1 MKSFNPMKPLNTM
14 KPVLSVILIFSVSFI
29 SCNRQPIWTE
39 AAGPGTVRII
49 TNPEGQTLGYS
60 TESGVQILTV
70 KGLAFKDLNR
80 NGKLDTYEDWRLPAD
95 ERAKDL
101 ASQMTIEQIAGL
113 MLYSAHQSVPAGSRG
128 WFASTYGGKPYE
140 ESGASASDLTD
151 NQKDF
156 LVNDNLRHI
165 LITSVESPAIAAQ
178 WNNNVQT
185 LVEGIG
191 LGIPANNSSDPRH
204 NAVTNAEYNAGSGG
218 EISMWSGS
226 LGLAATFDPLLTREF
241 GRIASEEYRALG
253 ITTALSPQIDLG
265 TEPRWSRISGTFGED
280 PQLSADMARAYV
292 DGFQTSSGDAEIS
305 GGWGYHSVNAM
316 VKHWPGGG
324 PEESGRDGH
333 FAYGKFA
340 VYPGNNLDDHLYPFV
355 NGAFRLEKGTGMA
368 SAVMPYYTISWN
380 QDTVNNENVGNAYSS
395 YLIKDLLRSQYGF
408 DGVVCTDWGITSDE
422 SPDITNMMGGGR
434 CWGVE
439 KGYTVAERHYKII
452 MAGVDQFG
460 GNNDAGPVIEAYT
473 MGVAEHGEEFMRM
486 RFEESAVR
494 LLKNIFR
501 TGLFENP
508 YLDPENSLKIVGN
521 PEFMATGY
529 AVQLKSVVLLK
540 NKNKVLPLQKEIS
553 VYVPK
558 RYVPAGMNWFGM
570 PTPESRDYPVNL
582 ETLKK
587 YFTVTDNPEKADVA
601 LVFINS
607 PEGGT
612 GYDKKDRE
620 AGGNG
625 YVPIPL
631 QYSKYTAVDARDPS
645 IAGGDPLEDFV
656 NRTYRNKTVISQNN
670 FDLSMVT
677 DTRKKMKNKP
687 VIVCVNISKPMVFAE
702 FEKDADAIMAS
713 FDVQDQVIFDLLTGG
728 AEPSGLLPLQMPA
741 DMKTVEEQKEDVP
754 HDMECY
760 RDSEGN
766 IYDFAY
772 GMNWNGVIKD
782 ARTQRYKR

>member
-1 MKSFNPMKPLNTM
+1 MKMNKLLRISL
-14 KPVLSVILIFSVSFI
+14 LIVSTLLITNI
-29 SCNRQPIWTE
+29 SCNQPRWTE
-39 AAGPGTVRII
+39 TAGPGAVRII
-49 TNPEGQTLGYS
+49 SNPDGQILGYD
-60 TESGVQILTV
+60 TTSGVNIITV
-70 KGLAFKDLNR
+70 RGFAFKDLNR
-80 NGKLDTYEDWRLPAD
+80 NGKLDKYEDWRITSD
-95 ERAKDL
+95 ERARHL

-140 ESGASASDLTD
+140 ESGAAASYLTD
-151 NQKDF
+151 NQKNF
-156 LVNDNLRHI
+156 LINDNLRHV
-165 LITSVESPAIAAQ
+165 LITSVESPAVAAE
-178 WNNNVQT
+178 WNNNVQA

-204 NAVTNAEYNAGSGG
+204 NAVTNAEYNAGAGG
-218 EISMWSGS
+218 NISMWPGS

-253 ITTALSPQIDLG
+253 IATALSPQIDLG
-265 TEPRWSRISGTFGED
+265 TEPRWNRISGTFGED

-292 DGFQTSSGDAEIS
+292 DGFQTSAGDAEIS

-324 PEESGRDGH
+324 PEEAGRDGH
-333 FAYGKFA
+333 FAYGKYA
-340 VYPGNNLDDHLYPFV
+340 VYPGNNLDEHLHPFI
-355 NGAFRLEKGTGMA
+355 NGAFKLEKGTGMA
-368 SAVMPYYTISWN
+368 SAVMSYYTISWN
-380 QDTVNNENVGNAYSS
+380 QDTLNNENVGNAYSS
-395 YLIKDLLRSQYGF
+395 YFINDLLRKRYGF
-408 DGVVCTDWGITSDE
+408 DGVVCTDWGITNDE
-422 SPDITNMMGGGR
+422 SPDITNMMAGGR

-439 KGYTVAERHYKII
+439 KGYSVAERHYKII

-460 GNNDAGPVIEAYT
+460 GNNDAGLVIEAYN
-473 MGVAEHGEEFMRM
+473 MGVAEHGEEFMRT

-508 YLDPENSLKIVGN
+508 YLDPENSTKIVGN

-540 NKNKVLPLQKEIS
+540 NKNGSLPLQKEIT

-558 RYVPAGMNWFGM
+558 RYVPAGVNWFGM
-570 PTPESRDYPVNL
+570 SIPESRDYPVNI

-587 YFTVTDNPEKADVA
+587 YFTVTDDPEKADAA

-607 PEGGT
+607 PDGGT

-631 QYSKYTAVDARDPS
+631 QYGKYTAAYARDPS
-645 IAGGDPLEDFV
+645 IAGGDPLEEFV
-656 NRTYRNKTVISQNN
+656 NRAYKNKTVISHNN
-670 FDLSMVT
+670 NDLNMVT
-677 DTRKKMKNKP
+677 ETRKKMRNKP
-687 VIVCVNISKPMVFAE
+687 VIVVANLSKPMLFTE
-702 FEKDADAIMAS
+702 FERDADAILAS
-713 FDVQDQVIFDLLTGG
+713 FDVQDQVIFDILTGA

-741 DMKTVEEQKEDVP
+741 NMKTVEEQKEDVP

-760 RDSEGN
+760 TDSEGN
-766 IYDFAY
+766 RYDFAY
-772 GMNWNGVIKD
+772 GMNWKGVIND
-782 ARTQRYKR
+782 ARTDRYKR